1 MMLQFFLRVLSLRH
15 RHVRG
20 FRGRVEDECEG
31 FIGEYHMIRLVCF
44 LFCQDE
50 CRCPTNSIRDI
61 STLPYKYLNKLSQMH
76 MDESQTTTSFKTP
89 VLATSTSLSLW
100 SNHEMKHH
108 LSGSPSYLWMYFL
121 RVDLQEAGAVG
132 SCKGVVV
139 NRSRVDY
146 QRAWNAPLASTPPCT
161 SCCCWAK
168 PSGDIWKDE
177 YYFFCDNNRSNNN
190 DGAQAVMIHED
201 DFVSAMQSLQLKPLC
216 ITMLISLATSIQHS
230 YLKTEA
236 LEVGPDSL
244 P

>member
-1 MMLQFFLRVLSLRH
+1 
-15 RHVRG
+15 
-20 FRGRVEDECEG
+20 
-31 FIGEYHMIRLVCF
+31 
-44 LFCQDE
+44 
-50 CRCPTNSIRDI
+50 
-61 STLPYKYLNKLSQMH
+61 MH

-121 RVDLQEAGAVG
+121 RVDLQEQVLSMKGKGASIVVSQLMAGI
-132 SCKGVVV
+132 
-139 NRSRVDY
+139 SRLS
-146 QRAWNAPLASTPPCT
+146 PE
-161 SCCCWAK
+161 
-168 PSGDIWKDE
+168 GDTWKDE
-177 YYFFCDNNRSNNN
+177 YYFLCDNNRSNSN

-201 DFVSAMQSLQLKPLC
+201 DFVSEMQSLQLKPLC

-236 LEVGPDSL
+236 LEVGPDFL

>member
-1 MMLQFFLRVLSLRH
+1 
-15 RHVRG
+15 
-20 FRGRVEDECEG
+20 
-31 FIGEYHMIRLVCF
+31 MIRLVCF
-44 LFCQDE
+44 IFCQDE
-50 CRCPTNSIRDI
+50 CRCPTNSTRDI

-121 RVDLQEAGAVG
+121 RVDLQE
-132 SCKGVVV
+132 
-139 NRSRVDY
+139 
-146 QRAWNAPLASTPPCT
+146 
-161 SCCCWAK
+161 
-168 PSGDIWKDE
+168 GDTWKDE
-177 YYFFCDNNRSNNN
+177 YYFLCDNNRSNSN

-201 DFVSAMQSLQLKPLC
+201 DFVSEMQSLQLKPLC

-236 LEVGPDSL
+236 LEVGPDFL

>member
-1 MMLQFFLRVLSLRH
+1 MAARPFDSASLEPFH
-15 RHVRG
+15 SNDHVRIA
-20 FRGRVEDECEG
+20 ESKSS
-31 FIGEYHMIRLVCF
+31 IAGEPPWLLRWKWPSGLPHDF
-44 LFCQDE
+44 LLTNFVADLKMGKNKEMETGWLCRPSQDE

-121 RVDLQEAGAVG
+121 RVDLQE
-132 SCKGVVV
+132 
-139 NRSRVDY
+139 
-146 QRAWNAPLASTPPCT
+146 
-161 SCCCWAK
+161 
-168 PSGDIWKDE
+168 GDIWKDE

>member
-121 RVDLQEAGAVG
+121 RVDLQE
-132 SCKGVVV
+132 
-139 NRSRVDY
+139 
-146 QRAWNAPLASTPPCT
+146 
-161 SCCCWAK
+161 
-168 PSGDIWKDE
+168 GDIWKDE